1 MTGTQMGG
9 GGGGGGVWLSL
20 FSSALS
26 EAVMS
31 DSGKFIYLST
41 QQNPKYPLAGFPLYL
56 FLCSIFR
63 SSSPLNLHDA
73 VNQPNLLSTLVFGLV
88 TQLRESDLVIYIN
101 LAVLPR
107 LVP

>member
-41 QQNPKYPLAGFPLYL
+41 Q
-56 FLCSIFR
+56 S
-63 SSSPLNLHDA
+63 
-73 VNQPNLLSTLVFGLV
+73 V
-88 TQLRESDLVIYIN
+88 TQAEPEIPISRFPSLSLSVFYLPFQQSLE
-101 LAVLPR
+101 LA
-107 LVP
+107 